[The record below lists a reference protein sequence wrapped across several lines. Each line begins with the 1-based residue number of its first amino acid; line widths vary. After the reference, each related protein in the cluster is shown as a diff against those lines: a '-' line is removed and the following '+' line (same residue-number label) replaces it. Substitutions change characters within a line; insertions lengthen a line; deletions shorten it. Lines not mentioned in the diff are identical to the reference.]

1 MQTFHYYPYRATWQ
15 RAEGEPESELYG
27 EMYSSQAFRVAHN
40 EVQRSPITEEN
51 RGLERVV
58 IALMFWS
65 DATQLTSFGGS
76 SLWPCYLFFGNE
88 SKHQRGEPSNHL
100 GQHIAYFL
108 KERNQGKLPTDALL
122 TYCKKDLFHKQW
134 SVLLDGEL
142 VDAMRDGLVLRCP
155 DGHSRCFYP
164 RIFTYSADYPEKALI
179 SGMRNNGGAP
189 CHRCLVKKSNLFHLG
204 APADVERTSER
215 RNATQEQSDVL
226 EAEQL
231 IQNGYAVNSDKVEDV
246 LKWQSL
252 VPRQTAF
259 ARELH
264 GLNFHLP
271 STLVVDILHE
281 FEIGVWKTLYVH
293 LIRLLEALSTGRDS
307 LTLSAELDAR

>member
-1 MQTFHYYPYRATWQ
+1 MVVYSSDRNAFGVARSYRLPKHRTSPLHDPDQFMTLDDVAKATPVSPDPAPPGADPHQFGPFNSRSAFSLAEWYWQSSTKSFSDFQKLLSILRSSDFSVPDVIQVDWKAAFKALGSNKEDLDEADASWIQDDGWKRTPISINIPFHKYTKDPGTKPYAVGVFHHRSIVSVIKEKVANRKDMQTFHYYPYRATWQ

-108 KERNQGKLPTDALL
+108 KVSPA
-122 TYCKKDLFHKQW
+122 
-134 SVLLDGEL
+134 L
-142 VDAMRDGLVLRCP
+142 VDVP
-155 DGHSRCFYP
+155 K
-164 RIFTYSADYPEKALI
+164 T
-179 SGMRNNGGAP
+179 AP
-189 CHRCLVKKSNLFHLG
+189 S
-204 APADVERTSER
+204 
-215 RNATQEQSDVL
+215 
-226 EAEQL
+226 
-231 IQNGYAVNSDKVEDV
+231 
-246 LKWQSL
+246 
-252 VPRQTAF
+252 
-259 ARELH
+259 
-264 GLNFHLP
+264 
-271 STLVVDILHE
+271 
-281 FEIGVWKTLYVH
+281 
-293 LIRLLEALSTGRDS
+293 
-307 LTLSAELDAR
+307 